1 MAGRRELE
9 RRLRA
14 LGDIGVILGVMKNLA
29 IMETGKLSRIL
40 GAQREMVTSLEETA
54 SDFLS
59 FYPQQQ
65 PDDDKR
71 IELML
76 LVGSQRGLCGDFND
90 LLLAALPLVENS
102 GVKSLKIAIGAK
114 LAGRLQVDDQLDG
127 PHAVEEISPVI
138 HAVMDV
144 ISVLLT
150 QTDGNRPLYL
160 SALYHD
166 PDSGVV
172 VVKSLAPIE
181 GRMKRGNPTAKF
193 PPHLNLAPE
202 AFFAQLTD
210 QHLLAAITEVFHR
223 SLMAESHFRLNHIE
237 GASRRM
243 ERRTT
248 ELKRK
253 QTLARQEEII
263 EEIEAI
269 LAGVGLDDVDVDG
282 SKNVFVP
289 TEKSCS
295 AD

>member
-14 LGDIGVILGVMKNLA
+14 LGDIGTILGVMKNLA
-29 IMETGKLSRIL
+29 LMESGKLSRIL
-40 GAQREMVTSLEETA
+40 VAQREMVTSLEETA
-54 SDFLS
+54 VDFLS
-59 FYPQQQ
+59 FYLQQQ

-76 LVGSQRGLCGDFND
+76 LIGSQRGLCGDFND
-90 LLLAALPLVENS
+90 LLLAALPLVEN
-102 GVKSLKIAIGAK
+102 GGATSLKIAIGAK
-114 LAGRLQVDDQLDG
+114 LAGRIQVDLQLDG
-127 PHAVEEISPVI
+127 PHAVEEISQVI
-138 HAVMDV
+138 HAVMDD
-144 ISVLLT
+144 ISVLLI
-150 QTDGNRPLYL
+150 QADCNRPLHL

-166 PDSGVV
+166 PDSGGV
-172 VVKSLAPIE
+172 VVKSLAPID
-181 GRMKRGNPTAKF
+181 GRLKMDNPMNKF
-193 PPHLNLAPE
+193 PPHLNLTPE
-202 AFFAQLTD
+202 TFFAQLTD

-243 ERRTT
+243 ERRAT

-269 LAGVGLDDVDVDG
+269 LAGVG
-282 SKNVFVP
+282 
-289 TEKSCS
+289 ESC
-295 AD
+295 

>member
-14 LGDIGVILGVMKNLA
+14 LGDIGTILGVMKNLA
-29 IMETGKLSRIL
+29 LMETGKLSRIL
-40 GAQREMVTSLEETA
+40 VAQREMVASLEETA
-54 SDFLS
+54 TDFLS
-59 FYPQQQ
+59 FYPHSQ
-65 PDDDKR
+65 PADDKR
-71 IELML
+71 IKLML
-76 LVGSQRGLCGDFND
+76 LVGSQRGFCGDFND
-90 LLLAALPLVENS
+90 LLLAGLPLVENKGS
-102 GVKSLKIAIGAK
+102 TSLKISVGAK
-114 LAGRLQVDDQLDG
+114 LFGRFPTDVQLDG
-127 PHAVEEISPVI
+127 PNAAEEIGQVI
-138 HAVMDV
+138 HTVMNT
-144 ISVLLT
+144 ISTLLAR
-150 QTDGNRPLYL
+150 TDGNHPLQL

-172 VVKSLAPIE
+172 VVKLLAPIAGQIE
-181 GRMKRGNPTAKF
+181 EKSSTKF

-202 AFFAQLTD
+202 AFFAQLTE

-223 SLMAESHFRLNHIE
+223 SLMAETHFRLNHIE

-269 LAGVGLDDVDVDG
+269 LSGVGLDDVEVDG
-282 SKNVFVP
+282 SMNVSVP
-289 TEKSCS
+289 AEKSCS